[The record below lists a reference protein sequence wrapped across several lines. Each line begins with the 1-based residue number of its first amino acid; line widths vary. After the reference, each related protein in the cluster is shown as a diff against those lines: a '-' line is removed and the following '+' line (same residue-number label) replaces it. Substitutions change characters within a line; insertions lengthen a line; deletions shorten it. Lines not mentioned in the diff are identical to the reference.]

1 MAPDCSV
8 VLGLMLVCPSAGSVM
23 EKGIVLM
30 AVMNWQLL
38 AVVYIYSFIHSLI
51 QYWDVGINAIIYLL
65 KVVYSITWFLLAAP
79 NNTCDENA
87 FRCLNKACI
96 PKRFVCDH
104 DNDCGDGSDESVECG
119 ECYLSFFLLL
129 NCLD

>member
-38 AVVYIYSFIHSLI
+38 AVVYICSFIHSLI

-65 KVVYSITWFLLAAP
+65 KVVYSIT
-79 NNTCDENA
+79 
-87 FRCLNKACI
+87 
-96 PKRFVCDH
+96 
-104 DNDCGDGSDESVECG
+104 
-119 ECYLSFFLLL
+119 
-129 NCLD
+129 